1 VTIFYA
7 SHDFKANSQA
17 LEYIVQVLVINDLI
31 YYQGSSEIKN
41 YFTPQELV
49 FKTDDT
55 INRAVEEA
63 VQKYQQVVSLC
74 LKLCQF
80 QLATQPE
87 GDFENNSKK
96 IMSVIKIK

>member
-1 VTIFYA
+1 VTIFYS

-17 LEYIVQVLVINDLI
+17 LEYIVQVLIINDLI

-55 INRAVEEA
+55 IHRAVEEA
-63 VQKYQQVVSLC
+63 IQKYQQVVSLC
-74 LKLCQF
+74 LKLCQYS
-80 QLATQPE
+80 LATQPE
-87 GDFENNSKK
+87 GNFDVSRKNKIINNK
-96 IMSVIKIK
+96 

>member
-1 VTIFYA
+1 MAIFYS

-17 LEYIVQVLVINDLI
+17 FEYIVQVLIINDLI

-55 INRAVEEA
+55 IHRAVEEV
-63 VQKYQQVVSLC
+63 VQKYQQVVSLY
-74 LKLCQF
+74 LKLSQF
-80 QLATQPE
+80 QLAIQPE
-87 GDFENNSKK
+87 CDFENNGNK
-96 IMSVIKIK
+96 IISS

>member
-1 VTIFYA
+1 MTIFYS

-17 LEYIVQVLVINDLI
+17 FEYTVQILIINDLI

-55 INRAVEEA
+55 IHRAVEEA

-74 LKLCQF
+74 LKLCLEF
-80 QLATQPE
+80 SLATQPE
-87 GDFENNSKK
+87 GDFENNSNK
-96 IMSVIKIK
+96 IISS

>member
-1 VTIFYA
+1 MAIFYS
-7 SHDFKANSQA
+7 SHDFKANSQVF
-17 LEYIVQVLVINDLI
+17 EYIVQVLIINDLI

-55 INRAVEEA
+55 IHRAVEEA

-74 LKLCQF
+74 
-80 QLATQPE
+80 
-87 GDFENNSKK
+87 
-96 IMSVIKIK
+96 